1 VSPRAGDRMNDERAH
16 VGQQHGDLLLI
27 VHGDQRK

>member
-1 VSPRAGDRMNDERAH
+1 VSPRVGDRMSDECAH

-27 VHGDQRK
+27 VHGGQRK